1 MGDNDINKEV
11 VESPTQI
18 DETKNNNYIK
28 TNGETTLSEADIQ
41 NLEIASKW
49 AKFISI
55 TGFIVIFFMLILGI
69 IILFSS
75 FSCNNFQDRFV
86 KLNQIDRI
94 GGILMIVGFAV
105 LFPAFWILNSF
116 SIRVNKG
123 IKNNTTACFGTAFKR
138 VAQFFKYFGL
148 LIVAVLVI
156 YTLFLIIISVFS
168 VTSL

>member
-1 MGDNDINKEV
+1 MENNEIDKEV
-11 VESPTQI
+11 VESQTQI
-18 DETKNNNYIK
+18 DETKSNNDIK
-28 TNGETTLSEADIQ
+28 TNGETTLSETDIQ

-94 GGILMIVGFAV
+94 GAIMLIVSFAV

-116 SIRVNKG
+116 SIRINKG

-138 VAQFFKYFGL
+138 IAQFFKYFGL
-148 LIVAVLVI
+148 LIVAALVI

-168 VTSL
+168 VTSF

>member
-11 VESPTQI
+11 VESSAQI
-18 DETKNNNYIK
+18 DETKNDVK
-28 TNGETTLSEADIQ
+28 TKTIGKTTLSEADIQ

-116 SIRVNKG
+116 SIRVKKG
-123 IKNNTTACFGTAFKR
+123 IKNGTTACFGTAFKR
-138 VAQFFKYFGL
+138 IGQFFKYFGL

>member
-1 MGDNDINKEV
+1 MENNEIDKEV

-18 DETKNNNYIK
+18 DETKSNNDIK
-28 TNGETTLSEADIQ
+28 TNDETALSETDIQ

-86 KLNQIDRI
+86 RLNQIDRI

-116 SIRVNKG
+116 SIRINKG

-138 VAQFFKYFGL
+138 IAQFFKYFGL

-168 VTSL
+168 VTSF